1 MIEVGQKYFQHSK
14 KGSSKQQ
21 MNKQALFYVG
31 FALMVL
37 GVLLGVYYLIPG
49 LYHPA
54 PIYLTHKGHAPY
66 VVHGLYAAG
75 FFVLAV
81 VGGAIAFVM
90 RPKAARATKA

>member
-1 MIEVGQKYFQHSK
+1 
-14 KGSSKQQ
+14 

-31 FALMVL
+31 IALVVL

-49 LYHPA
+49 VYHPA

-66 VVHGLYAAG
+66 AVHRLYAVG
-75 FFVLAV
+75 SFVVAV

-90 RPKAARATKA
+90 RPKVASAAKP